1 MTWTDWSTSSKRK
14 WRASENRADGLEGW
28 TAVRDTPE
36 ATLALL
42 RFIHES
48 PTPFHAV
55 ATTLAALTDAG
66 FERLPESERWTL
78 EPGGRYAVTRNGT
91 TVGAFVIGSESPAE
105 GGFHLVG
112 AHTDSPNLRLK
123 PMPELKRSGY
133 HQVGIEV
140 YGGVLL
146 ASWTDR
152 DLGLAGRVVLG
163 RGALARGTLGR
174 GILGGGET
182 VAGAE
187 GLESRLVRFDR
198 PLARVPQLAIHLN
211 REVNEKGLLLNRETQ
226 MTPVLGLI
234 ATDGRGLIDWLAA
247 ELDVSPQEILGHELM
262 FHDVTPPTVAGM
274 HGDFIH
280 APRLDNLASCH
291 AGLSALLAAIDRPSS
306 ATRGIVLYDNEEIG
320 SATSQGAAG
329 PFLDDLLE
337 RILVGLGGD
346 AEATRRARA
355 RSFFI
360 SADMAHAV
368 HPNFAELHASGHE
381 PRLNGGPVIKIN
393 ANARYATDA
402 ESAATFA
409 RLAQSVEVPVQRFA
423 IRADLPCGSTIGPLV
438 ATRLGLKTVDVGNPM
453 LSMHSCREMAG
464 SQDHG
469 MMIRVLTRFFEQ
481 ERPLVA

>member
-1 MTWTDWSTSSKRK
+1 M
-14 WRASENRADGLEGW
+14 
-28 TAVRDTPE
+28 RDTSE

-42 RFIHES
+42 QFIHES

-55 ATTLAALTDAG
+55 ATTMAELTRAG
-66 FERLPESERWTL
+66 FVRLPESDRWVL
-78 EPGGRYAVTRNGT
+78 KPGGRYVVTRNGT
-91 TVGAFVIGSESPAE
+91 TAGAFVIGSATPSE

-123 PMPELKRSGY
+123 PMPDLKRSGY

-163 RGALARGTLGR
+163 RGGAP
-174 GILGGGET
+174 GGA
-182 VAGAE
+182 V

-226 MTPVLGLI
+226 MTPLLGLI
-234 ATDGRGLIDWLAA
+234 ATDGRGLIEWLAA
-247 ELDVSPQEILGHELM
+247 ELGVLPEEILGHELM

-274 HGDFIH
+274 YGDFIH

-291 AGLSALLAAIDRPSS
+291 AGLSALLAAIDRPSA

-337 RILVGLGGD
+337 RISAGLGAD

-402 ESAATFA
+402 ESSATFA

-464 SQDHG
+464 SKDHE